1 MEENEDINV
10 HEKIVQFNSK
20 FNIRISKNCKH
31 ILHMLLLF
39 EKKKKKRKREEW
51 KRNIYGW
58 KSPLRW
64 FEKPL
69 RKLCYQ
75 ERKREGHV

>member
-39 EKKKKKRKREEW
+39 EKKKKKKRKREE
-51 KRNIYGW
+51 
-58 KSPLRW
+58 
-64 FEKPL
+64 
-69 RKLCYQ
+69 
-75 ERKREGHV
+75 